1 MTRHRRA
8 AVIAGAALLAALALP
23 ARADGLMVAEARGG
37 ATLHVGETID
47 AGRPVKLEPG
57 QRLTLIASNGAVIK
71 LTGPF
76 EGVPDPDGQRLGSV
90 ADSLL
95 KLTSQ
100 TVQGTS
106 TLGAV
111 RAAETIPPEPWL
123 VSVAGSGQRC
133 LQEGKPVVLWHTAV
147 PDEQPVEIS
156 PADHAWT
163 ASTSWPAKADQLA
176 MPADFPA
183 QDGQAYVFTIGGTTA
198 TVTLHIIPAAVSS
211 DAMRAAWMI
220 EKGCA
225 GQARVLVAGLK

>member
-1 MTRHRRA
+1 MTHHRNA
-8 AVIAGAALLAALALP
+8 ALVAGAALLAAAFVLP
-23 ARADGLMVAEARGG
+23 ARADGLVVAEARGG
-37 ATLHVGETID
+37 TLHPGETID
-47 AGRPVKLEPG
+47 AGRPIKLEPG
-57 QRLTLIASNGAVIK
+57 QRVTLIAGNGAVIK

-76 EGVPDPDGQRLGSV
+76 EGVPDPEGQRLGSV

-111 RAAETIPPEPWL
+111 RAGETVPPEPWL

-133 LQEGKPVVLWHTAV
+133 VQEGKPLVLWHAPV
-147 PDEQPVEIS
+147 AEEQPVEIS
-156 PADHAWT
+156 PADHAWQ
-163 ASTSWPAKADQLA
+163 ASTSWPAGTDKLA

-198 TVTLHIIPAAVSS
+198 TVTLHIIPPALSS

-220 EKGCA
+220 EKGC
-225 GQARVLVAGLK
+225 GTQARVLVAGLK